1 MPLVRGLL
9 HSNDGRQS
17 WLHEQTTLD
26 SRQTVCKP
34 LDISLLLMRGV
45 LDVDD
50 ALQKSTIEIQNNY
63 QYAVCLGAGHHWGAS
78 CTHKLPLPSTL
89 LTLKQVAAALLRT
102 CKSCVCLAR
111 EGKRCWGFG
120 STGSGSGQACRS
132 CCCSCSS
139 DSSCKASCTARF
151 KSCGRGEGRR
161 RRKGSFSG
169 ASMPLLLRRIRF
181 F

>member
-1 MPLVRGLL
+1 MVAVEVVEEEEPCHHCRHEMPLVRGLL

-63 QYAVCLGAGHHWGAS
+63 QYAVCLGAGHH
-78 CTHKLPLPSTL
+78 
-89 LTLKQVAAALLRT
+89 
-102 CKSCVCLAR
+102 
-111 EGKRCWGFG
+111 
-120 STGSGSGQACRS
+120 
-132 CCCSCSS
+132 
-139 DSSCKASCTARF
+139 
-151 KSCGRGEGRR
+151 
-161 RRKGSFSG
+161 
-169 ASMPLLLRRIRF
+169 
-181 F
+181 